1 MLQVIDL
8 SYQIFRLNLIFEEL
22 VFLINYFKFFP
33 LNGGVPLILFK
44 FSKKKKKNLKIK
56 QCIKKNS

>member
-44 FSKKKKKNLKIK
+44 FSKKKKKF
-56 QCIKKNS
+56 KN